1 MNDTCTILRIVS
13 SYRSS
18 VYAKKRQRQRKSKRV
33 GVNVCQNVF
42 RDELFV
48 LVYADMKER
57 KKEKRLSAREKVS
70 FNKSLRKSVLWRVC
84 LLNNIERGK
93 AERVS
98 TYIRW

>member
-1 MNDTCTILRIVS
+1 MNDTCTILKIVS

-18 VYAKKRQRQRKSKRV
+18 VYAKKRQRKSKRV

-57 KKEKRLSAREKVS
+57 EKRFSAREKVS

-84 LLNNIERGK
+84 VCLLNNIERGK

>member
-1 MNDTCTILRIVS
+1 MNDTCTILKIVS

-18 VYAKKRQRQRKSKRV
+18 VYAKKRQRKSKRV

-42 RDELFV
+42 RDEL

-57 KKEKRLSAREKVS
+57 EKKKKRLSAREKVS

>member
-1 MNDTCTILRIVS
+1 MNETCTIVKIVS

-18 VYAKKRQRQRKSKRV
+18 VYAKKRQRKSKRV

-42 RDELFV
+42 RDEL

-57 KKEKRLSAREKVS
+57 EKKKKRLSAREKVS

>member
-1 MNDTCTILRIVS
+1 MNETCTIVKIVS

-18 VYAKKRQRQRKSKRV
+18 VYAKKRQRKSKRV

-84 LLNNIERGK
+84 
-93 AERVS
+93 V
-98 TYIRW
+98 Y

>member
-1 MNDTCTILRIVS
+1 MNDTCTILKIVS

-18 VYAKKRQRQRKSKRV
+18 VYAKKRQRQRQRKSKRV

-84 LLNNIERGK
+84 
-93 AERVS
+93 V
-98 TYIRW
+98 Y

>member
-42 RDELFV
+42 RDEL

-57 KKEKRLSAREKVS
+57 EKKKKRLSAREKVS

-84 LLNNIERGK
+84 
-93 AERVS
+93 V
-98 TYIRW
+98 Y

>member
-18 VYAKKRQRQRKSKRV
+18 VYAKKRQRQRNSKRV

-42 RDELFV
+42 RDEL

-57 KKEKRLSAREKVS
+57 EKRK
-70 FNKSLRKSVLWRVC
+70 KD
-84 LLNNIERGK
+84 
-93 AERVS
+93 
-98 TYIRW
+98 

>member
-1 MNDTCTILRIVS
+1 MNDTCTILKIVS

-42 RDELFV
+42 RDEL

-57 KKEKRLSAREKVS
+57 EKKKKRLSAREKVS

-84 LLNNIERGK
+84 VFTKQHRERESRESK
-93 AERVS
+93 YV
-98 TYIRW
+98 Y

>member
-42 RDELFV
+42 RDEL

-57 KKEKRLSAREKVS
+57 EKKKKRLSAREKVT

-84 LLNNIERGK
+84 
-93 AERVS
+93 V
-98 TYIRW
+98 Y

>member
-42 RDELFV
+42 RDEL

-57 KKEKRLSAREKVS
+57 EKRK
-70 FNKSLRKSVLWRVC
+70 KD
-84 LLNNIERGK
+84 
-93 AERVS
+93 
-98 TYIRW
+98 

>member
-42 RDELFV
+42 RDEL

-57 KKEKRLSAREKVS
+57 EKKKKRLSAREKVS

>member
-1 MNDTCTILRIVS
+1 MNDTCTILKIVS

-18 VYAKKRQRQRKSKRV
+18 VYAKKRQRKSKRV

-57 KKEKRLSAREKVS
+57 EKRLSAREKVS

-84 LLNNIERGK
+84 VFTKQHRERESRESK
-93 AERVS
+93 YV
-98 TYIRW
+98 Y

>member
-1 MNDTCTILRIVS
+1 MNDTCTILKIVS

-18 VYAKKRQRQRKSKRV
+18 VYAKKRQRKSKRV

-42 RDELFV
+42 RDEL

-57 KKEKRLSAREKVS
+57 EKKKKRLSAREKVS

-84 LLNNIERGK
+84 
-93 AERVS
+93 V
-98 TYIRW
+98 Y